1 MSMLKSIAIAGF
13 KSFGAEAKVPLRPL
27 NVLIGANGSGKSNFL
42 DAFSFLQ
49 AYGRGGVEAHVE
61 RSGGADK
68 TLHFGTRHTEVSDIR
83 IEFPGGEHCRLR
95 LHPTVSDKIGTSFG
109 YGTGFTKLDG
119 EKSKTVRD
127 LEDKCRERL
136 ASWRQYHFHDTS
148 FHSPM
153 KKTSNLHD
161 NRFLREDGSNLAS
174 FLYLLR
180 ERHKASYGL
189 IRNTIRQV
197 APFFD
202 DFALEPLELNPG
214 TILLE
219 WRHRNSD
226 AYFNAASLSD
236 GTLRFMGLAA
246 LLLQPAALRPDIVL
260 LDEPEL
266 GLHPYAIAIL
276 AAMLRSASKETQI
289 VVATQSPGLLDHF
302 EPEDVLTAERVGGE
316 TRLNRLDAEPL
327 REWLEDYSLGQLWE
341 KNHFG
346 GRPAREGSDTG

>member
-1 MSMLKSIAIAGF
+1 MLKSIAITGF
-13 KSFGAEAKVPLRPL
+13 KSFGAEVEVPLGPL
-27 NVLIGANGSGKSNFL
+27 NILIGANGSGKSNFL
-42 DAFSFLQ
+42 DAFSFV
-49 AYGRGGVEAHVE
+49 RGFESEELINYVRRA
-61 RSGGADK
+61 GGADK
-68 TLHFGTRHTEVSDIR
+68 LLHFGSRETKEFHIKITLKNSDEYTLSYDYTESDLLYPSLNFRGRSKGKAGEERH
-83 IEFPGGEHCRLR
+83 
-95 LHPTVSDKIGTSFG
+95 
-109 YGTGFTKLDG
+109 
-119 EKSKTVRD
+119 
-127 LEDKCRERL
+127 REIMQQL
-136 ASWRQYHFHDTS
+136 LMWKQYHFHDTG

-180 ERHKASYGL
+180 EKHEASYRL

-202 DFALEPLELNPG
+202 DFVLEPVALNPD

-246 LLLQPAALRPDIVL
+246 LLLQPAALRPDMVL

-302 EPEDVLTAERVGGE
+302 EPEDVLTADRVGGE
-316 TRLNRLDAEPL
+316 TRLNRLEAEPL

>member
-1 MSMLKSIAIAGF
+1 MSMLKSIAITGF
-13 KSFGAEAKVPLRPL
+13 KSFGAEVEVPLGPL

-42 DAFSFLQ
+42 DAFSFV
-49 AYGRGGVEAHVE
+49 RGFE
-61 RSGGADK
+61 SGELINYVRRAGGGNK
-68 TLHFGTRHTEVSDIR
+68 LLHFGSRNTQ
-83 IEFPGGEHCRLR
+83 EFSITLILEDGDKFELIYLYDKEDTLYPGL
-95 LHPTVSDKIGTSFG
+95 GTSG
-109 YGTGFTKLDG
+109 EAKHSDSKVNRELRMRQLRKL
-119 EKSKTVRD
+119 R
-127 LEDKCRERL
+127 R
-136 ASWRQYHFHDTS
+136 YHFHDTG

-180 ERHKASYGL
+180 ERHESSYRM

-202 DFALEPLELNPG
+202 DFVLEPVALNPD
-214 TILLE
+214 TIRLE

-226 AYFNAASLSD
+226 AYFDASSLSD
-236 GTLRFMGLAA
+236 GTLRFMALTA
-246 LLLQPAALRPDIVL
+246 LLLQPAELRPGIVL

-266 GLHPYAIAIL
+266 GLHPYAVAML
-276 AAMLRSASKETQI
+276 AAMLRSASTETQI

-302 EPEDVLTAERVGGE
+302 EPEDILVAERVAGE
-316 TRLNRLDAEPL
+316 TRLNRLEAKKLEA
-327 REWLEDYSLGQLWE
+327 WLEDYSLGELWE

-346 GRPAREGSDTG
+346 GRLTNDPAGA